1 LPQSGTLRIAG
12 DSLKRRYAL
21 RDRDT
26 LRWIMDHPGRG
37 VPYSVRT
44 LAEASGCSAGLV
56 ERLLTGRQ
64 KTASMGDAH
73 SLTEALG
80 VAVLVL
86 FAPSASPRWDD
97 SSMKYPPT
105 SEE

>member
-1 LPQSGTLRIAG
+1 
-12 DSLKRRYAL
+12 
-21 RDRDT
+21 
-26 LRWIMDHPGRG
+26 MDHPGRG

-44 LAEASGCSAGLV
+44 LAEVSECAAGLI

-64 KTASMGDAH
+64 KTAPMNDAH

-86 FAPSASPRWDD
+86 FAPSPSPKQDG
-97 SSMKYPPT
+97 T
-105 SEE
+105 STESHSTEKE